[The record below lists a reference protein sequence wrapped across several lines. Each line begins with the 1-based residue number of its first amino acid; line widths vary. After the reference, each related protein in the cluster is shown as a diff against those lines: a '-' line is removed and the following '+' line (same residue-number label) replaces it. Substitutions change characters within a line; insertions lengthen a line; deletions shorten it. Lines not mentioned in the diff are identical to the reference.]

1 MGCHLMPFI
10 APRRQLSTN
19 ATQQY
24 GALATQPHH
33 FMLITAA
40 HTHTHPHKQVVR
52 SFMDTLIEA
61 DEAAAK
67 EKQRRQEA
75 FASAAFSV
83 LSTARSRHTTS
94 FRSTATGPTAS
105 KSTARGIHDSS
116 KLASAGDMSFRSG
129 PHPDPSLVETSG
141 MLTPHGSASFS
152 AVDSSGY
159 AADAWWRDAS
169 ATGVGTPAGL
179 DPIQVS
185 HLLRVH
191 DTHTRT

>member
-1 MGCHLMPFI
+1 MPFI
-10 APRRQLSTN
+10 VPRRQLSTN

-24 GALATQPHH
+24 GALATHPHH
-33 FMLITAA
+33 FMHAQHGCS
-40 HTHTHPHKQVVR
+40 HTHTQVVR

-75 FASAAFSV
+75 FASAALSV
-83 LSTARSRHTTS
+83 LGTARSRHTTS
-94 FRSTATGPTAS
+94 FRSTATAPTAS

-141 MLTPHGSASFS
+141 MLTPQGSASFS

-185 HLLRVH
+185 HLLWVH